1 MGFVFSVMKRKA
13 STTQVRKNSSKKKR
27 FYDPDVQVTKKGKVL
42 DELKVH
48 ENVTTGTV
56 GANASSV
63 MITLSDMGVGTGY
76 NQRIANKIQMSSI
89 HVKCEFLVADNTN
102 AIHWRIFRW
111 NNKGTPTWSD
121 VVSNPAYSWI
131 SFVNFNNLD
140 KVHTIKTGTIDMVTG
155 NDSEYVYLEVFANL
169 GLKAARWEASGGA
182 KDSGQ
187 LYLLLTSDSAAVTH
201 PGYTCAR
208 RLRYY
213 G

>member
-1 MGFVFSVMKRKA
+1 MGIILSVMKRKA
-13 STTQVRKNSSKKKR
+13 TTQQSQRNTKKKR
-27 FYDPDVQVTKKGKVL
+27 FYDPDSQITKKGKVL

-48 ENVTTGTV
+48 EITSNGTV

-89 HVKCEFLVADNTN
+89 HVKLEFIVADNTN
-102 AIHWRIFRW
+102 SIHYRIFRW

-121 VVSNPAYSWI
+121 VVSNPAYSWV

-140 KVHTIKTGTIDMVTG
+140 KVHTIREGTISMVTG
-155 NDSEYVYLEVFANL
+155 SDSEFVTKEIYANL

-187 LYLLLTSDSAAVTH
+187 LYLLLTSDSTAVSH